1 MGSEP
6 AEATIEIGHGVRNTA
21 ARANLPA
28 HGQHFGEIEIPG
40 AAGHCV
46 LNTGARR
53 ERAEFGAISR
63 CRKRAEHCTLLLGQK
78 LTTMECSRKH

>member
-28 HGQHFGEIEIPG
+28 M
-40 AAGHCV
+40 ASTSA
-46 LNTGARR
+46 
-53 ERAEFGAISR
+53 
-63 CRKRAEHCTLLLGQK
+63 K
-78 LTTMECSRKH
+78 LKFRVPLVTAC